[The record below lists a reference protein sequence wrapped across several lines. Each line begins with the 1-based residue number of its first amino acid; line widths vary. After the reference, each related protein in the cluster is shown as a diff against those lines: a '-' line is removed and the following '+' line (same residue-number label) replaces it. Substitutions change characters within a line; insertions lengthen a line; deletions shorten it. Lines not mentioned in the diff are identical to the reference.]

1 MSYLLDTCV
10 LSETVRPRPDEGVIR
25 WLSDL
30 PDDALHISVLCIG
43 ELRKGIET
51 MTEGSRRER
60 LRLWLEHDLP
70 QWFGDRV
77 LPIDE
82 AVAERWG
89 LMLAQSGRTLLAID
103 SLLAATALH
112 HGLRLVTRNVRDFRM
127 DGLEVVNPWQM

>member
-10 LSETVRPRPDEGVIR
+10 LSETVRPRPDEGVMR
-25 WLSDL
+25 WLSGL
-30 PDDALHISVLCIG
+30 PDDVLHISVLCIG
-43 ELRKGIET
+43 ELRKGIEV
-51 MTEGSRRER
+51 MTEGARRER

-89 LMLAQSGRTLLAID
+89 LLQAQAGRTLPAID

-127 DGLEVVNPWQM
+127 DGLEIVNPWQM